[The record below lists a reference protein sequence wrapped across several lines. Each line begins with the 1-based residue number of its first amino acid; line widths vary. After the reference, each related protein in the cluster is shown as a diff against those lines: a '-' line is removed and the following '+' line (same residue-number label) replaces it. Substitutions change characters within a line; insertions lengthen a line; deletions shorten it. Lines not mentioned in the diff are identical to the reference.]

1 MDVRL
6 LEAFRA
12 VVDHRSVTHAAAAMG
27 VTQPAVSAQ
36 IARLEQELGFS
47 LFDRSNGRLKP
58 TAEGMLFYAEAD
70 KALTGIDRL
79 TEAARQI
86 RTAQSGGSSS
96 PAIRAL
102 PSRCCRGWSR
112 PSSRERP
119 GVLVR
124 LLSRNSDVISRL
136 LPTESYDIGIA
147 ELPVDEAAVRLTRF
161 RMRCVAILP
170 AGHPL
175 SRQETLSPAL
185 LSGHPCVALA
195 RTLQTSVRVVKAF
208 AEAGAEW
215 SPVAEAE
222 YFASVCGL
230 VGSGAGWSIVEPLS
244 ARAFQHLGFVVRAFE
259 PAIHY
264 EIGVFC
270 ARDREPSILAQS
282 FMGVLADKLD
292 TLVRLRTP
300 CAMHESPD
308 LAAQIAADNQLWPDF
323 LAICDCGGRLAGTD
337 SEARAFALVESR
349 AEAATG
355 TKGRSIPVPYGGWS
369 AKKASLSAARR
380 RDRHVPSARAQR
392 RHAARRPDGRGRRSR
407 PRHAGGDRGARGRT
421 QGPHRAGAARA
432 DVRRRH
438 HPPPTQVPWRPWK
451 PAPWA
456 S

>member
-12 VVDHRSVTHAAAAMG
+12 VVDHRSVTNAAAAMG

-79 TEAARQI
+79 TQAAEQI
-86 RTAQSGGSSS
+86 RTAQTGRLVIASHPSA
-96 PAIRAL
+96 AISLL
-102 PSRCCRGWSR
+102 PSLVSTFLA
-112 PSSRERP
+112 ERP

-147 ELPVDEAAVRLTRF
+147 ELPIDETAVRLSRF

-170 AGHPL
+170 AGHEL
-175 SRQETLSPAL
+175 GARKVLTPAI
-185 LSGHPCVALA
+185 LSGHPVVAPS

-208 AEAGAEW
+208 ADAGADW
-215 SPVAEAE
+215 TPVAEAE

-230 VGSGAGWSIVEPLS
+230 VASGAGWSIVDPLS
-244 ARAFQHLGFVVRAFE
+244 AHTFQHLGLVVRDFE

-264 EIGVFC
+264 EIGAFC

-282 FMGVLADKLD
+282 FLAMLTDKLN
-292 TLVRLRTP
+292 TLD
-300 CAMHESPD
+300 A
-308 LAAQIAADNQLWPDF
+308 
-323 LAICDCGGRLAGTD
+323 
-337 SEARAFALVESR
+337 
-349 AEAATG
+349 
-355 TKGRSIPVPYGGWS
+355 
-369 AKKASLSAARR
+369 
-380 RDRHVPSARAQR
+380 
-392 RHAARRPDGRGRRSR
+392 
-407 PRHAGGDRGARGRT
+407 
-421 QGPHRAGAARA
+421 
-432 DVRRRH
+432 
-438 HPPPTQVPWRPWK
+438 
-451 PAPWA
+451 
-456 S
+456 